1 MEEVNTLGTK
11 GLFTLGGLV
20 AVALITSFSL
30 RAYRD
35 YLEIKELKKQ
45 LKQNYG
51 KEDERI
57 FFKDAKSKKKRC

>member
-1 MEEVNTLGTK
+1 MEEISAINNK

-20 AVALITSFSL
+20 AMALITSFSL

-45 LKQNYG
+45 LK
-51 KEDERI
+51 
-57 FFKDAKSKKKRC
+57 

>member
-1 MEEVNTLGTK
+1 MEEVNAIGTK

>member
-1 MEEVNTLGTK
+1 MEEVNAIGTK

-20 AVALITSFSL
+20 AIALITSFSL

-45 LKQNYG
+45 LK
-51 KEDERI
+51 
-57 FFKDAKSKKKRC
+57 